1 MGYLPRVTPSL
12 LAIWLILLT
21 GALWVRTPSLP
32 LVGVLAAAV
41 AALSWELRRGTVTR
55 RLRTVATVLGWALV
69 VVAAQQTLRTRASQA
84 RASVARASTEAVVS
98 TAPGEA
104 LRAEVATEGERLVA
118 AARAATRL
126 SRDRATAFR
135 EVGGL
140 LPGGIDRAVLV
151 AQDGRP
157 FAWSGRLVVPL
168 DSLRGPVGA
177 IVTPF
182 YVVLYAAH
190 LEGDRLGVATTLLH
204 GAAPALGLSRPLDR
218 TLTSMEAEDFA
229 YGAIDAAAGVPGAV
243 VLEIGGRPILA
254 ARGAVASRD
263 ARELVAT
270 ERARWRVSVV
280 LALLALVAIAKVW
293 HRGRGVGPRVATLGV
308 LVGVVLLTPFNTF
321 SNRSVW
327 FDPVVYFTAFGGPFT
342 GTAASLA
349 ISSALAL
356 LGLLTVRRQGIR
368 PRRRWMGVALVLL
381 VAGIGPFVLRE
392 LARGIHVPSTGIP
405 RALWVAWQVPIFLAA
420 VTVLLA
426 GVAAGRPVVRD
437 WIGVPRWVAPVL
449 AIVTALLTPLVIA
462 GPGRLP
468 ASFPLLWIA
477 AIVALALTK
486 RRRTLVLPVAIV
498 AACGSVATIWA
509 ATVRDRVALAAED
522 IRGLSA
528 SDPTGITLL
537 ERYAQRL
544 DPRAAARTRIDLLA
558 DYTASDL
565 AAAAR
570 PAEVA
575 SWAPTGALLA
585 ELRVRRAP
593 GLTAGVDRFASEARA
608 TGVAFIR
615 EVEGEPGR
623 HLVLAVPHV
632 DGTVTTVVLAP
643 ASSLVRPDAFGALLG
658 FSPPPPI
665 DPPYRLALGQSPRLP
680 VPAGRSQRWERDGTE
695 LHGDW
700 YLPMGEARTQRIHAT
715 VDLRPFDALVMRG
728 TLLILL
734 DLVILGTLWTLVL
747 VADGLLPRWWRQR
760 RPDLLKSFR
769 FRLSGALFA
778 AFVIPSALFGWWS
791 FQRLRADDAQ
801 RRDLVVRETLRGIA
815 AAASAEELSAAA
827 ARFETPLFLYADGI
841 LASASDPLLDA
852 LAPFGR
858 LLPAE
863 VALTLARGEEPS
875 AGALTSVG
883 GEVVRLGYR
892 AALAPDGTALVL
904 AAPARFDERLLDRQ
918 RDDLAI
924 FLLFALSLGGLIALA
939 ASGVGARQLSRPIR
953 ALRYRALALAR
964 GEGPPARGEAPPT
977 EFVPVFRAFD
987 RMTVE
992 LAESRRELVR
1002 AERVLAW
1009 GEMARQVAHEIKN
1022 PLTPIR
1028 LGVQHLRRARQ
1039 DGRGDFDAVLET
1051 TTGRI
1056 LQEIDRLDE
1065 IARTFS
1071 RYGLAPLEDA
1081 PPVAVDLAAVARDLV
1096 ALERL
1101 GTSEVAWQSAIP
1113 AGALLVAAQERPLRD
1128 VLMNLLENARL
1139 AQARTI
1145 RLEVAPAEDGGAT
1158 VTVTDDGQGI
1168 DAALLPRI
1176 FEPHF
1181 STRTSGSG
1189 LGLAVSRRL
1198 VERWGGTITAESEGG
1213 QGTTLTVRLAPA
1225 PRGDAISFAP
1235 DGHR

>member
-1 MGYLPRVTPSL
+1 MTPSL
-12 LAIWLILLT
+12 LAIWIILLS
-21 GALWVRTPSLP
+21 GALWVRTPSLLAVGALAGAV
-32 LVGVLAAAV
+32 LV
-41 AALSWELRRGTVTR
+41 LSWELRRGAVTR
-55 RLRTVATVLGWALV
+55 RRRTIAALLGWGLVVLTAQQQLRLQRVATD
-69 VVAAQQTLRTRASQA
+69 RA
-84 RASVARASTEAVVS
+84 RVEPTDVS
-98 TAPGEA
+98 APGEA
-104 LRAEVATEGERLVA
+104 LRAEVAAEGERLAA
-118 AARAATRL
+118 AARRATQL
-126 SRDRATAFR
+126 PRDRATAFR
-135 EVGGL
+135 EIGGL
-140 LPGGIDRAVLV
+140 LPSGVDRAVIV
-151 AQDGRP
+151 AQEGRP

-168 DSLRGPVGA
+168 DSLQGPVGA
-177 IVTPF
+177 IVTPL

-218 TLTSMEAEDFA
+218 TLTSVEAEDFA
-229 YGAIDAAAGVPGAV
+229 YGEVAAAAGVPGAV
-243 VLEIGGRPILA
+243 VLEMAGRPILA
-254 ARGAVASRD
+254 ARGAMASRG
-263 ARELVAT
+263 ARELATT
-270 ERARWRVSVV
+270 ERVRWYVLLG
-280 LALLALVAIAKVW
+280 LALLAIVAIAKVW
-293 HRGRGVGPRVATLGV
+293 HRGRGVGPRVATLAV
-308 LVGVVLLTPFNTF
+308 LVGMVLLTPFNTF

-342 GTAASLA
+342 GTAAALA
-349 ISSALAL
+349 SSGALAL
-356 LGLLTVRRQGIR
+356 LGLLTVRRKGIR
-368 PRRRWMGVALVLL
+368 LRRRRVAVGLVLL

-392 LARGIHVPSTGIP
+392 LARGIQVPATGIP
-405 RALWVAWQVPIFLAA
+405 LALWIAWQVPIFLAA

-426 GVAAGRPVVRD
+426 GVAAGRPIVRD
-437 WIGVPRWVAPVL
+437 WIGVPRWVAPAM
-449 AIVTALLTPLVIA
+449 AIVAAVLSPLVIT

-468 ASFPLLWIA
+468 ATFPLLWIA

-498 AACGSVATIWA
+498 AACGSVATIWT
-509 ATVRDRVALAAED
+509 ATVRDRVGLAAAD
-522 IRGLSA
+522 IRSLTA

-544 DPRAAARTRIDLLA
+544 DPRAAVRTRVELLA
-558 DYTASDL
+558 VYTTSDL

-575 SWAPTGALLA
+575 TWAPDGGLLA

-593 GLTAGVDRFASEARA
+593 GITAGVERFADEARE
-608 TGVAFIR
+608 TGAAFIR
-615 EVEGEPGR
+615 EVAGEPGR
-623 HLVLAVPHV
+623 HLVLAVPHA
-632 DGTVTTVVLAP
+632 DGTVTTVILAP
-643 ASSLVRPDAFGALLG
+643 ATSLVRPDAFGALLG
-658 FSPPPPI
+658 FATPPTV
-665 DPPYRLALGQSPRLP
+665 DPPYRLALGQTPRLP
-680 VPAGRSQRWERDGTE
+680 VPAEISQRWERDGTE

-700 YLPMGEARTQRIHAT
+700 YLPAAETPMRRIHAT
-715 VDLRPFDALVMRG
+715 VELRSLDALVIRG
-728 TLLILL
+728 ALLVFL
-734 DLVILGTLWTLVL
+734 DLAILGTLGILVL

-760 RPDLLKSFR
+760 GPELLRSFR

-791 FQRLRADDAQ
+791 FQRLQVEDAQ

-841 LASASDPLLDA
+841 LASTSDPLLDA
-852 LAPFGR
+852 LAPLGR

-863 VALTLARGEEPS
+863 VALTLAQGEEPS

-883 GEVVRLGYR
+883 GELVRLGYR

-904 AAPARFDERLLDRQ
+904 AAPARLDDRLLDRQ
-918 RDDLAI
+918 RDDLTI

-953 ALRYRALALAR
+953 ALRQRALALAR
-964 GEGPPARGEAPPT
+964 GEGAPVPVAPPPA

-992 LAESRRELVR
+992 LAESRRELVH

-1039 DGRGDFDAVLET
+1039 DGRVDFDAVLET
-1051 TTGRI
+1051 NTARI
-1056 LQEIDRLDE
+1056 LAEIDRLDE

-1081 PPVAVDLAAVARDLV
+1081 APVAVDLAAVARDLV

-1101 GTSEVAWQSAIP
+1101 GATEVAWQSEIP
-1113 AGALLVAAQERPLRD
+1113 DGTLLVAAQERALRD

-1139 AQARTI
+1139 AQARTV
-1145 RLEVAPAEDGGAT
+1145 RLVVTPAADGGAT
-1158 VTVTDDGQGI
+1158 VTVTDDGHGI

-1198 VERWGGTITAESEGG
+1198 VERWGGTITAVSEGG
-1213 QGTTLTVRLAPA
+1213 QGATLTVRLAAA
-1225 PRGDAISFAP
+1225 PPTTAISFAP

>member
-1 MGYLPRVTPSL
+1 MTPSL
-12 LAIWLILLT
+12 LAIWIILLS
-21 GALWVRTPSLP
+21 GALWVRTPSLLAVGALTGAV
-32 LVGVLAAAV
+32 LV
-41 AALSWELRRGTVTR
+41 LSWELRRGAVTR
-55 RLRTVATVLGWALV
+55 RRRTIAALLGWALV
-69 VVAAQQTLRTRASQA
+69 VLTAQHELRHHRLSTERASPDM
-84 RASVARASTEAVVS
+84 VAPSGPA
-98 TAPGEA
+98 EA
-104 LRAEVATEGERLVA
+104 LRVEVAAEGERLVA
-118 AARAATRL
+118 AARRATQL
-126 SRDRATAFR
+126 SRDRATAF
-135 EVGGL
+135 EEIGGL
-140 LPGGIDRAVLV
+140 LPSAVDRAVIV
-151 AQDGRP
+151 AQAGRP
-157 FAWSGRLVVPL
+157 FAWSGRLVVSL

-190 LEGDRLGVATTLLH
+190 LDGDRLGVATTLLH

-218 TLTSMEAEDFA
+218 TLTSVDAEDFV
-229 YGAIDAAAGVPGAV
+229 YGEVAAAAGVPGAV
-243 VLEIGGRPILA
+243 VLEVARRPILA
-254 ARGAVASRD
+254 ARGAMASRD
-263 ARELVAT
+263 ARELT
-270 ERARWRVSVV
+270 TMERVRWNVV
-280 LALLALVAIAKVW
+280 VLLALLALVAIAKVW

-308 LVGVVLLTPFNTF
+308 LVGMVLLTPFNTF

-342 GTAASLA
+342 GTAAALA
-349 ISSALAL
+349 IGSALAL
-356 LGLLTVRRQGIR
+356 LGLLTIRRKGIR
-368 PRRRWMGVALVLL
+368 PRSSRMALGLVLL

-392 LARGIHVPSTGIP
+392 LARGIQVPATGIP
-405 RALWVAWQVPIFLAA
+405 LSLWVAWQVPIFLAA

-426 GVAAGRPVVRD
+426 GVAAGRPIVRD
-437 WIGVPRWVAPVL
+437 WIGMPRWVAPAI
-449 AIVTALLTPLVIA
+449 AIVAAILTPLVLT

-468 ASFPLLWIA
+468 ATFPLLWIA
-477 AIVALALTK
+477 ATVALALTK

-498 AACGSVATIWA
+498 AACGSVATIWV
-509 ATVRDRVALAAED
+509 ATVRDRVTLAAAD
-522 IRGLSA
+522 IRSLTA

-544 DPRAAARTRIDLLA
+544 DPRGAARTRVELLEA
-558 DYTASDL
+558 YTPTDL
-565 AAAAR
+565 AAASR

-575 SWAPTGALLA
+575 SWDPSGGLLA

-593 GLTAGVDRFASEARA
+593 GITAGVERFADEARE
-608 TGVAFIR
+608 TGAAFIR

-623 HLVLAVPHV
+623 HLVLAVPHA

-658 FSPPPPI
+658 FSTPPTI
-665 DPPYRLALGQSPRLP
+665 DHPYRLTLGQTPRLP
-680 VPAGRSQRWERDGTE
+680 VPAAISQRWERDGTE

-700 YLPMGEARTQRIHAT
+700 YLPAGETQTRRIHAT
-715 VDLRPFDALVMRG
+715 VELRSLDALVMRG
-728 TLLILL
+728 TLLVFL
-734 DLVILGTLWTLVL
+734 DLAILGTLWILVL

-760 RPDLLKSFR
+760 RPELLRSFR

-791 FQRLRADDAQ
+791 FQRLQVEDAQ

-815 AAASAEELSAAA
+815 AAASADELSAAA
-827 ARFETPLFLYADGI
+827 TRFETPLFLYADGI
-841 LASASDPLLDA
+841 LASTSDPLLDA
-852 LAPFGR
+852 LAPLGR

-863 VALTLARGEEPS
+863 VALTLAQGEEPS

-892 AALAPDGTALVL
+892 AALSPDGTALVL
-904 AAPARFDERLLDRQ
+904 AAPARLDDRLVDRQ
-918 RDDLAI
+918 RDDLTI

-953 ALRYRALALAR
+953 ALRQRALTLAR
-964 GEGPPARGEAPPT
+964 GEGAPAPIETPPS

-1039 DGRGDFDAVLET
+1039 DGRVDFDAVLET
-1051 TTGRI
+1051 NTARI
-1056 LQEIDRLDE
+1056 LAEIDRLDE
-1065 IARTFS
+1065 IARAFS

-1081 PPVAVDLAAVARDLV
+1081 APVAVDVAAVARDLLV
-1096 ALERL
+1096 LERL
-1101 GTSEVAWQSAIP
+1101 GASEVVWQGEIP
-1113 AGALLVAAQERPLRD
+1113 EQTILVAAQERALRD

-1139 AQARTI
+1139 AQARTV
-1145 RLEVAPAEDGGAT
+1145 RLVITAASEGGAT

-1168 DAALLPRI
+1168 DAAMLQRI

-1198 VERWGGTITAESEGG
+1198 VERWGGTITAVSEAGR
-1213 QGTTLTVRLAPA
+1213 GTTLTVRLAAA
-1225 PRGDAISFAP
+1225 PMDHEISFAP